1 MFAPSPQLQ
10 LVLDRSPTSVRE
22 VRSKLRK
29 LVPAGRSDKVIDDVV
44 LLASELVTN
53 AMIHTV
59 GAVGVRAWR
68 SAASEW
74 RVEVSDESQ
83 ARLRVPTMPPVSSVS
98 GRGLSIVDTLSTRWG
113 SVDTAGG
120 KRTWFEICP

>member
-1 MFAPSPQLQ
+1 M
-10 LVLDRSPTSVRE
+10 RE

-29 LVPAGRSDKVIDDVV
+29 IVPTGVTDNAIGDVV
-44 LLASELVTN
+44 LLASELITN

-68 SAASEW
+68 SADAEW
-74 RVEVSDESQ
+74 RVEVSDESR
-83 ARLRVPTMPPVSSVS
+83 ARLRVPTMPQVSSVS
-98 GRGLSIVDTLSTRWG
+98 GRGLSIVDAISTRWG
-113 SVDTAGG
+113 SVNTAGG